1 MLTRL
6 VPRPK
11 ANEINGGLSP
21 CKQST
26 LIGLL
31 GRPRDS
37 YSTDCQPVT
46 NAALKPMIVI
56 EDVGPFRVTGLKPA
70 VESLRR
76 VFAAVKKKR
85 PDLYEAVGN
94 MGMLCA
100 RNVRGSST
108 AISNHSWGTAI
119 DLTFDGKLDLR
130 GDGNCQA
137 GLLEIY
143 KFFHAEGWFWG
154 AEFNTEDSMHFE
166 LADSTSK
173 KLIGAYLK
181 ERKR

>member
-1 MLTRL
+1 MLTRP

-11 ANEINGGLSP
+11 ANEINGGLTS
-21 CKQST
+21 CKQAT
-26 LIGLL
+26 LIELL
-31 GRPRDS
+31 GRPRAD

-46 NAALKPMIVI
+46 NTSLKAMMVI

-70 VESLRR
+70 VDSLRR

-85 PDLYEAVGN
+85 PDLYDAVGS
-94 MGMLCA
+94 MGMLCC
-100 RNVRGSST
+100 RNVRGSRT

-130 GDGNCQA
+130 GDGMCQA
-137 GLLEIY
+137 GLLDIY
-143 KFFHAEGWFWG
+143 QFFRAEGWFWG

-166 LADSTSK
+166 LADATARN
-173 KLIGAYLK
+173 LIGAYLK